1 MDLAL
6 IGGTGLYDFPE
17 LEDPERILVETPYG
31 PASGP
36 VVVGRLAGR
45 RVGFLARHGIHHQVP
60 PHRINYRANLWSLH
74 HLGARR
80 IVGINAVGGITAP
93 YPPGML
99 AVPHQLID
107 YTWGRVSSFA
117 DEASAE
123 VRHVEFGEPYEGALR
138 SALVTAVRRAGF
150 PVVDGGVYAA
160 TQGPRLE
167 TAAEIARLARD
178 GADVVGMTGM
188 PEAVLAREL
197 DIPYA
202 CLALVV
208 NWAAGRGGGAPIR
221 IEALREELARLT
233 ALVPRVVRALIEG
246 LPQEETGEAS

>member
-17 LEDPERILVETPYG
+17 LEEPERILVETPYG
-31 PASGP
+31 PASAP
-36 VVVGRLAGR
+36 VVVGSIAGR

-74 HLGARR
+74 HLGAKR

-93 YPPGML
+93 YPPGTI

-107 YTWGRVSSFA
+107 YTWGRISTFA
-117 DEASAE
+117 DEGSAE
-123 VRHVEFGEPYEGALR
+123 VRHVEFGEPYDRELR
-138 SALVTAVRRAGF
+138 HHLVAAVRRAGLG
-150 PVVDGGVYAA
+150 VVDGGVYAA

-167 TAAEIARLARD
+167 TAAEIERLARD

-197 DIPYA
+197 AVPYA

-208 NWAAGRGGGAPIR
+208 NWAAGRGGAEPISMQ
-221 IEALREELARLT
+221 ALKAELARLT
-233 ALVPRVVRALIEG
+233 AFVPRIVQALVEL
-246 LPQEETGEAS
+246 LPRP

>member
-17 LEDPERILVETPYG
+17 LEEPERILVETPYG
-31 PASGP
+31 PASAP
-36 VVVGRLAGR
+36 VVVGSIAGR

-74 HLGARR
+74 HLGAKR

-93 YPPGML
+93 YPPGTI

-107 YTWGRVSSFA
+107 YTWGRISTFA
-117 DEASAE
+117 DEGSAE
-123 VRHVEFGEPYEGALR
+123 VRHVEFSEPYDRHLR
-138 SALVTAVRRAGF
+138 HHLVAAVRRAGLG
-150 PVVDGGVYAA
+150 VVDGGVYAA

-167 TAAEIARLARD
+167 TAAEIERLARD

-197 DIPYA
+197 AVPYA

-208 NWAAGRGGGAPIR
+208 NWAAGRGGAEPISMQ
-221 IEALREELARLT
+221 ALKTELARLT
-233 ALVPRVVRALIEG
+233 AFVPRIVQALAEL
-246 LPQEETGEAS
+246 LPTP

>member
-17 LEDPERILVETPYG
+17 LEEAERILVETPFG

-36 VVVGRLAGR
+36 VVVGRLLGH
-45 RVGFLARHGIHHQVP
+45 RVGFLARHGPRHHVA
-60 PHRINYRANLWSLH
+60 PHRINYRANLWSLR

-93 YPPGML
+93 YPPGTV

-107 YTWGRVSSFA
+107 YTWGRIASFA
-117 DEASAE
+117 EEESE
-123 VRHVEFGEPYEGALR
+123 GVRHIDFTEPYDAALR
-138 SALVTAVRRAGF
+138 RALVAAARAAGI
-150 PVVDGGVYAA
+150 PAVDGGVYAA

-167 TAAEIARLARD
+167 TAAEIGRLARD
-178 GADVVGMTGM
+178 GADLVGMTGM

-197 DIPYA
+197 GIPYA
-202 CLALVV
+202 CLALVA
-208 NWAAGRGGGAPIR
+208 NWAAGRGGGGKVSL
-221 IEALREELARLT
+221 EALAAELAALT
-233 ALVPRVVRALIEG
+233 ARVPAIVRALLARG
-246 LPQEETGEAS
+246 LPET

>member
-36 VVVGRLAGR
+36 VVVGRLAGQ
-45 RVGFLARHGIHHQVP
+45 RVGFLARHGVNHQVP
-60 PHRINYRANLWSLH
+60 PHRINYRANLWSLN
-74 HLGARR
+74 HLGAKR
-80 IVGINAVGGITAP
+80 IVGINAVGGITAL
-93 YPPGML
+93 YPPGTL

-107 YTWGRVSSFA
+107 YTWGRVSTFA
-117 DEASAE
+117 DDASEE
-123 VRHVEFGEPYEGALR
+123 VHHVEFGEPYDRELR
-138 SALVTAVRRAGF
+138 SALVAAVRRAGL

-167 TAAEIARLARD
+167 TAAEIERLARD

-197 DIPYA
+197 GVPYA

-208 NWAAGRGGGAPIR
+208 NWAAGRGGGAAIR
-221 IEALREELARLT
+221 MEALRAELARLT
-233 ALVPRVVRALIEG
+233 SLVPIIVKALVSGFVTPAG
-246 LPQEETGEAS
+246 SEA